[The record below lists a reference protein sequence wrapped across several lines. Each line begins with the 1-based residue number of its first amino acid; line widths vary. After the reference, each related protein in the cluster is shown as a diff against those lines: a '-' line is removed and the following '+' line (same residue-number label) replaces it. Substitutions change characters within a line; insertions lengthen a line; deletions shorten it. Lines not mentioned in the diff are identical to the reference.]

1 MARRLAD
8 EFPGSA
14 RELCALR
21 HESPFELLVATIL
34 SAQCT
39 DARVN
44 QVLPGLLARYPDP
57 PALASAPVDDVAEL
71 VRSTGFYRAKATNLV
86 GMAQGLVGSFG
97 GEVPERLEDLVTL
110 PGVGR
115 KTANVV
121 RSVAFDLPGL
131 PVDTH
136 VGRLA
141 RRLGLTDAT
150 DPVRAEADL
159 DRLVPPGERGAFSL
173 RLILHGRRTCVARRP
188 RCGQCILADLCP
200 SAGTAGPAGQERLLP
215 KSS

>member
-57 PALASAPVDDVAEL
+57 PALAAAPVDDVAEL
-71 VRSTGFYRAKATNLV
+71 V
-86 GMAQGLVGSFG
+86 
-97 GEVPERLEDLVTL
+97 PWLVTGGTGATMISVVVAAL
-110 PGVGR
+110 VSLVVGGVLSIFTGR
-115 KTANVV
+115 SWHWSAVRQLLISGAAAAVTYSIGVV
-121 RSVAFDLPGL
+121 I
-131 PVDTH
+131 
-136 VGRLA
+136 
-141 RRLGLTDAT
+141 
-150 DPVRAEADL
+150 
-159 DRLVPPGERGAFSL
+159 GA
-173 RLILHGRRTCVARRP
+173 
-188 RCGQCILADLCP
+188 
-200 SAGTAGPAGQERLLP
+200 
-215 KSS
+215 